1 MAAGEAGANIYN
13 LRSTPPDRRR
23 TSNQGD
29 LMTESVLRGVPPQSE
44 TSLRDLVTALLPQGF
59 AKIVQPIASTTITT
73 DTQGLVAGEVKIQ
86 TMTGPVPAYRA
97 MPEKGGKLPVVLV
110 VQEIFG
116 VHEHIKDVCRRLA
129 KLGYFAIAVDLYH
142 RQGDV
147 TKFTDN
153 QEIFAKVV
161 NFVPDSQVMSD
172 LDASVV
178 YAESTGKAD
187 TSRLGVTGFC
197 WGGRI
202 TWTYCVHNPKVKAGV
217 AWYGRL
223 VAPAKAAL
231 QPAYPVELAPHLK
244 VPVLGLY
251 GGEDASIPV
260 ANVEQMRGALKS
272 AGNTTSEIVVY
283 DGAPHAFYADYR
295 PNYRKEAAEDGWKR
309 MQAWFKK
316 YGVAPPSIQGVE
328 SNHDHESR
336 LTPLRP
342 SASVELEQPADRL
355 GRLQAGAGQHQHRRL
370 ALPDRAAGDE
380 LRQPR
385 GGGGRSRLD
394 VEPLLR
400 QRRERAHDLVLGH
413 RHDLAA
419 GGAHRREHFAHRA
432 SASTKR
438 SPPRWSG

>member
-1 MAAGEAGANIYN
+1 
-13 LRSTPPDRRR
+13 
-23 TSNQGD
+23 
-29 LMTESVLRGVPPQSE
+29 MTESVLRGVPPSE
-44 TSLRDLVTALLPQGF
+44 TNLHDLVTALLPQGF

-73 DTQGLVAGEVKIQ
+73 DTAGLVAGEVKIQ

-110 VQEIFG
+110 AQEIFG

-129 KLGYFAIAVDLYH
+129 KIGYFAIAVDLYH

-178 YAESTGKAD
+178 YAESTGRAD

-202 TWTYCVHNPKVKAGV
+202 TWAYCVHNPKVKAGV

-223 VAPAKAAL
+223 VAPARAAL

-251 GGEDASIPV
+251 GGADAGISIE
-260 ANVEQMRGALKS
+260 NVEQMRAALKA
-272 AGNTTSEIVVY
+272 AGNTVSEIVVY

-295 PNYRKEAAEDGWKR
+295 PSYRKEAAEDGWKR
-309 MQAWFKK
+309 MQAWLKK
-316 YGVAPPSIQGVE
+316 YGVS
-328 SNHDHESR
+328 
-336 LTPLRP
+336 
-342 SASVELEQPADRL
+342 
-355 GRLQAGAGQHQHRRL
+355 
-370 ALPDRAAGDE
+370 
-380 LRQPR
+380 
-385 GGGGRSRLD
+385 
-394 VEPLLR
+394 
-400 QRRERAHDLVLGH
+400 
-413 RHDLAA
+413 
-419 GGAHRREHFAHRA
+419 
-432 SASTKR
+432 
-438 SPPRWSG
+438 

>member
-1 MAAGEAGANIYN
+1 MSA
-13 LRSTPPDRRR
+13 
-23 TSNQGD
+23 
-29 LMTESVLRGVPPQSE
+29 SVLGGALPQPG
-44 TSLRDLVTALLPQGF
+44 TDLNDLVTALLPQGF

-73 DTQGLVAGEVKIQ
+73 DTTGLIAGEVKIQ

-97 MPEKGGKLPVVLV
+97 MPEKGGKLPLVLV

-142 RQGDV
+142 RQGNV

-223 VAPAKAAL
+223 VAPAKTAL

-272 AGNTTSEIVVY
+272 VGNTTSEIVVY

-309 MQAWFKK
+309 MQAWLRKH
-316 YGVAPPSIQGVE
+316 GVA
-328 SNHDHESR
+328 
-336 LTPLRP
+336 
-342 SASVELEQPADRL
+342 
-355 GRLQAGAGQHQHRRL
+355 
-370 ALPDRAAGDE
+370 
-380 LRQPR
+380 
-385 GGGGRSRLD
+385 
-394 VEPLLR
+394 
-400 QRRERAHDLVLGH
+400 
-413 RHDLAA
+413 
-419 GGAHRREHFAHRA
+419 
-432 SASTKR
+432 
-438 SPPRWSG
+438 

>member
-1 MAAGEAGANIYN
+1 
-13 LRSTPPDRRR
+13 
-23 TSNQGD
+23 
-29 LMTESVLRGVPPQSE
+29 
-44 TSLRDLVTALLPQGF
+44 
-59 AKIVQPIASTTITT
+59 VQPIASTTITT

-86 TMTGPVPAYRA
+86 TMTGAVPAYRA
-97 MPEKGGKLPVVLV
+97 APDKGGKLPLVLV

-147 TKFTDN
+147 TRLTDN

-161 NFVPDSQVMSD
+161 NHVPDSQVMSD

-178 YAESTGKAD
+178 YAAATGKAD
-187 TSRLGVTGFC
+187 SSRLGITGFC

-202 TWTYCVHNPKVKAGV
+202 TWTYCVHNPSVKAGV

-223 VAPAKAAL
+223 VAPSKAPL
-231 QPAYPVELAPHLK
+231 QPAYPVELAPSLK

-260 ANVEQMRGALKS
+260 AHVEQMRGALKG
-272 AGNTTSEIVVY
+272 AGNATSEIVVY

-316 YGVAPPSIQGVE
+316 HGVA
-328 SNHDHESR
+328 
-336 LTPLRP
+336 
-342 SASVELEQPADRL
+342 
-355 GRLQAGAGQHQHRRL
+355 
-370 ALPDRAAGDE
+370 
-380 LRQPR
+380 
-385 GGGGRSRLD
+385 
-394 VEPLLR
+394 
-400 QRRERAHDLVLGH
+400 
-413 RHDLAA
+413 
-419 GGAHRREHFAHRA
+419 
-432 SASTKR
+432 
-438 SPPRWSG
+438 